1 MVLTAISAITK
12 YHIVDKN
19 TGNSIG
25 QHPLVSTANRAFWQ
39 LRPPIPRYHGTYDIN
54 IKLRFIDDLGENET
68 LTLKQLSKKTA
79 FLVAFSTLS
88 RYCLALTWAT
98 SAYLNI
104 VLSLLFLTVLLRVSS
119 VLVSGAGIH
128 ERSVQTA
135 VELVSLEKVTIIYT
149 NLWCCYYYSYNGY
162 SRISMA
168 EMLAVVYFCSTFN
181 KYQIYKI

>member
-19 TGNSIG
+19 TGNSMG

-68 LTLKQLSKKTA
+68 LTLKQLSEKTA

-88 RYCLALTWAT
+88 RYFLVLT
-98 SAYLNI
+98 LD
-104 VLSLLFLTVLLRVSS
+104 
-119 VLVSGAGIH
+119 
-128 ERSVQTA
+128 
-135 VELVSLEKVTIIYT
+135 
-149 NLWCCYYYSYNGY
+149 
-162 SRISMA
+162 
-168 EMLAVVYFCSTFN
+168 
-181 KYQIYKI
+181 QIYLPKFFVISPLPDCPTQSKQFISPGCGDS